1 MTETRE
7 MPAPRKAAE
16 TGEVVVPR
24 VTVEAAVD
32 LDTAC
37 RFWKLYLETFG
48 EMSVRAVARQ
58 VLHEEEFMAEMLD
71 PRVHKYLAWD
81 ENDEAI
87 AMCTLTNHL
96 ETVPWISPEYFA
108 HHFPEHTA
116 RNAVYYLGFILV
128 STTSRRLRLFT
139 RMIGQVSAL
148 LAERSA
154 ICAWDVCRYN
164 NEALGLSGAIETLLA
179 HDIGEV
185 DVEVI
190 DTQTYYRAF
199 AVNPHKLP
207 EMRRGVPEESKLGS
221 PT

>member
-1 MTETRE
+1 MGVSMTETRE
-7 MPAPRKAAE
+7 I
-16 TGEVVVPR
+16 VVPR
-24 VTVEAAVD
+24 VTVEAAVA
-32 LDTAC
+32 LDTAR
-37 RFWKLYLETFG
+37 RFWKLYIDTFG

-58 VLHEEEFMAEMLD
+58 VLHEDEFMAEMLD
-71 PRVHKYLAWD
+71 PRVHKYIAWD
-81 ENDEAI
+81 ETGEAI

-108 HHFPEHTA
+108 YHYPEHTA

-139 RMIGQVSAL
+139 EMIGQVSAL
-148 LAERSA
+148 LAERGA
-154 ICAWDVCRYN
+154 ICAWDVCGYN
-164 NEALGLSGAIETLLA
+164 NEVLGLSGAIETLLA

-199 AVNPHKLP
+199 AVNPYKLP
-207 EMRRGVPEESKLGS
+207 EMRRGTPEESKLGS
-221 PT
+221 PS

>member
-1 MTETRE
+1 MTETRISQQ
-7 MPAPRKAAE
+7 RKAE
-16 TGEVVVPR
+16 PREVTVPR
-24 VTVEAAVD
+24 VTIEAAVD
-32 LDTAC
+32 LETAR

-48 EMSVRAVARQ
+48 EMSIRAVARQ

-81 ENDEAI
+81 ENGEAI

-108 HHFPEHTA
+108 YHFPEHTA

-139 RMIGQVSAL
+139 QMIGQVSAL
-148 LAERSA
+148 LAERGA
-154 ICAWDVCRYN
+154 VCAWDVCSYN
-164 NEALGLSGAIETLLA
+164 NEMLGLAGAIETLLS

-207 EMRRGVPEESKLGS
+207 EMRRGAREETKLGS

>member
-1 MTETRE
+1 MTEARITAQRG
-7 MPAPRKAAE
+7 AA
-16 TGEVVVPR
+16 TGEITVPK
-24 VTVEAAVD
+24 VTVESAVD
-32 LDTAC
+32 LETA
-37 RFWKLYLETFG
+37 RKFWTLYIQTFG
-48 EMSVRAVARQ
+48 EMSVKAVARQ

-71 PRVHKYLAWD
+71 PRVDKYLAWD
-81 ENDEAI
+81 ESGEAI

-108 HHFPEHTA
+108 FHFPEHTS

-128 STTSRRLRLFT
+128 SQSSRRLRLFT
-139 RMIGQVSAL
+139 QLIGQVSAL

-154 ICAWDVCRYN
+154 ICAWDVCGYN
-164 NEALGLSGAIETLLA
+164 NEVLGLAGAIETLLS
-179 HDIGEV
+179 HNIGEV

-207 EMRRGVPEESKLGS
+207 EMRRRAPEETKLGS